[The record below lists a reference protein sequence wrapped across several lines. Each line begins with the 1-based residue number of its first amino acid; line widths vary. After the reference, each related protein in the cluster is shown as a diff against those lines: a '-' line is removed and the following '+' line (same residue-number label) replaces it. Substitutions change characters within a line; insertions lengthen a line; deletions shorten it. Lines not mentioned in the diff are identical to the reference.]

1 MSEQINQ
8 VEVVDEI
15 KSAFHQLQETNEKRF
30 AQIEKSGKAQ
40 GELEEKADRIADE
53 VTSLAEKVQKLNA
66 VANQEVKEVDCKSAE
81 YNLAVKNYIL
91 KNDKSA
97 LETKALQ
104 NRIDTDGGFLVSPEI
119 DSEIGKRFIETSPM
133 RQLATVK
140 TLNSGNQLDKYVR
153 TGLVASGGWTG
164 ELSSNSN
171 TATGE
176 YNRVSIFAHKH
187 YAMPPVSEEFLA
199 DAVSVESELLNEAQG
214 VLTREEN
221 TAFVAGSGSGQPK
234 GILSYTAGGS
244 SYAFNSIEQVN
255 SGSASA
261 VTVDGLIDLQNSLF
275 EVYQG
280 NAAFM
285 MARSTFGAL
294 MKLKGTDVY
303 FFGGNQQGAGSPIS
317 LLGKPV
323 VFASDMPAV
332 ASNAL
337 AIAYG
342 DFRSGY
348 TIVDKAGTAILR
360 DPYTTPGQVKYRV
373 TKRTGG
379 AVTDFDA
386 IKLQKIAS

>member
-1 MSEQINQ
+1 MSEEIKQ

-15 KSAFHQLQETNEKRF
+15 KSAFHQLKETNEKRF
-30 AQIEKSGKAQ
+30 EQIEKSGKAQ
-40 GELEEKADRIADE
+40 GELEEKADRIANE

-66 VANQEVKEVDCKSAE
+66 VANQEVKEVDYKSAD

-91 KNDKSA
+91 KSDKFG

-119 DSEIGKRFIETSPM
+119 DAEIGKRFIESSPM

-164 ELSSNSN
+164 ELSSNSD
-171 TATGE
+171 TATGK
-176 YNRVSIFAHKH
+176 YKRLSIFAHKH

-221 TAFVAGSGSGQPK
+221 TAFVSGSGSNQPK

-244 SYAFNSIEQVN
+244 SYTFDSIEQVN

-342 DFRSGY
+342 DFRAGY
-348 TIVDKAGTAILR
+348 TIVDKAGAAILR

-379 AVTDFDA
+379 AITDFDA

>member
-1 MSEQINQ
+1 ME
-8 VEVVDEI
+8 EI
-15 KSAFHQLQETNEKRF
+15 KSKIDEIGHVFHEFKKANDERLEK
-30 AQIEKSGKAQ
+30 IEKGTNTQ
-40 GELEEKADRIADE
+40 ELENKTNKITED
-53 VTSLAEKVQKLNA
+53 VTLLCDQVQKLQSVTNQETKDGNGVDYKSVEYNNA
-66 VANQEVKEVDCKSAE
+66 VKS
-81 YNLAVKNYIL
+81 YIL
-91 KNDKSA
+91 KNDMSG

-104 NRIDTDGGFLVSPEI
+104 TRIDTDGGFLVAPEI
-119 DSEIGKRFIETSPM
+119 DTEIAKRFIETSPM

-164 ELSSNSN
+164 ELSSNQDSD
-171 TATGE
+171 TGK
-176 YNRVSIFAHKH
+176 YSKVSIFAHKH
-187 YAMPPVSEEFLA
+187 YTMPPVSEEYLA
-199 DAVSVESELLNEAQG
+199 DVSSVESELLSEAQG

-244 SYAFNSIEQVN
+244 SYTFNALEQVN
-255 SGSASA
+255 SGGASS
-261 VTVDGLIDLQNSLF
+261 VTVDGLIDLQNSLY

-332 ASNAL
+332 AAGAL

-342 DFRSGY
+342 DFRAGY
-348 TIVDKAGTAILR
+348 TIVDKAGTSILR
-360 DPYTTPGQVKYRV
+360 DPYTNPGQVKYRV
-373 TKRTGG
+373 TRRTGG

>member
-1 MSEQINQ
+1 MSDNNNPI
-8 VEVVDEI
+8 VDEI
-15 KSAFHQLQETNEKRF
+15 KSAFHQLKETNEQRF
-30 AQIEKSGKAQ
+30 EQIEKQGKSQ
-40 GELEEKADRIADE
+40 GELEEKADRITEE

-66 VANQEVKEVDCKSAE
+66 VANQEVKEVDHKSAE
-81 YNLAVKNYIL
+81 YNVAVKNYIL
-91 KNDKSA
+91 KSDKSG

-104 NRIDTDGGFLVSPEI
+104 GRIDTDGGFLVSPEI
-119 DSEIGKRFIETSPM
+119 DAEIGKRFIETSPM

-153 TGLVASGGWTG
+153 SGLVASGGWTG

-187 YAMPPVSEEFLA
+187 YAMPPISEEFLA
-199 DAVSVESELLNEAQG
+199 DALSVESELLNEAQG

-221 TAFVAGSGSGQPK
+221 TAFVSGSGSGQPQ
-234 GILSYTAGGS
+234 GILSYTAGSS
-244 SYAFNSIEQVN
+244 SYAFNAVEQVN
-255 SGSASA
+255 SGSASS

-303 FFGGNQQGAGSPIS
+303 FFGGNQQGAGSAIS

-342 DFRSGY
+342 DFR
-348 TIVDKAGTAILR
+348 AG
-360 DPYTTPGQVKYRV
+360 
-373 TKRTGG
+373 
-379 AVTDFDA
+379 
-386 IKLQKIAS
+386 